1 MPKNI
6 NLPTWKKNLI
16 SGYHEFR
23 SGVFSKQKDEY
34 SKLGI
39 EGQSPK
45 TMVISCVD
53 SRINPTDIFA
63 AHPGELLT
71 LRNVAN
77 IVPPFDDQSEVNS
90 AGAAIE
96 FAVVVL
102 KVDAIVI
109 MGHESCGGVAAY
121 LDGLGERQETE
132 FIGPWINL
140 LDQAYERLENA
151 NAKSETCQ
159 AEMEFAGVLQSLE
172 NLMTFPFVAKAV
184 KEGRLSLLGSYFSI
198 IQGKLMFADSKGKF
212 KEVPTKA

>member
-1 MPKNI
+1 MGKST
-6 NLPTWKKNLI
+6 NLPIWKQNLI

-23 SGVFSKQKDEY
+23 RGTFRKQKEEY
-34 SKLGI
+34 SQLGT

-77 IVPPFDDQSEVNS
+77 IVPPFDDQSEVSS

-102 KVDAIVI
+102 KVDAIVV

-121 LDGLGERQETE
+121 LDGLGDTQETE
-132 FIGPWINL
+132 FIGSWINL
-140 LDQAYERLENA
+140 LDKAYARLDNTDMQIEA
-151 NAKSETCQ
+151 RQ
-159 AEMEFAGVLQSLE
+159 AELEFAGVLQSLE

-198 IQGKLMFADSKGKF
+198 IRGKLMFADSKGKF
-212 KEVPTKA
+212 KEVSTKA